1 MMAQSMT
8 RKKVLF
14 FVQEQLEKGHSED
27 VVRNVLLKNGLSE
40 EEVEDVFVNVLLIGD
55 NEKFKNEENIMNQRT
70 ESNVIGDSISK
81 LIEIAIVYGVP
92 IFLLVFGAAYVYQQ
106 ISIDMAVGLR
116 SLAAVI
122 LPIVVTMSFRNT
134 PIRANAIDFLTE
146 QKIISFVITFVL
158 TFAAT
163 AIAMYYRSHTGNIIP
178 VGELVFSSTLSLMIF
193 GSDGS
198 GRGSFLHVGAV
209 SGFLIYVI
217 LFGLAL

>member
-1 MMAQSMT
+1 MAQSMT

-27 VVRNVLLKNGLSE
+27 IVRNVLIKSGLSE
-40 EEVEDVFVNVLLIGD
+40 DQIEEIFVDILLSDD
-55 NEKFKNEENIMNQRT
+55 NKKIKNEESTMKQAT
-70 ESNVIGDSISK
+70 ETNVIGDSISK
-81 LIEIAIVYGVP
+81 LMEIAIVYGVP
-92 IFLLVFGAAYVYQQ
+92 LFLLVFGAAYVYQQ
-106 ISIDMAVGLR
+106 ISIDMAVGIR

-122 LPIVVTMSFRNT
+122 LPIIVTMSFRNT
-134 PIRANAIDFLTE
+134 PIRANAIEFLTE

-158 TFAAT
+158 TFTAT

-178 VGELVFSSTLSLMIF
+178 VGELVFSTTLSLMIF
-193 GSDGS
+193 GSDSS